1 MTTRTAPTNFY
12 SYDLEVGVNELKAGA
27 TDDKV
32 VQLSAIR
39 VATFSTVLHTA
50 HCIRGGE
57 KIMTGDRAIKSR
69 SIVNEIRG
77 LLQMRIVGQGYT
89 IQMTRLEFN
98 NAKALGRNFF
108 GSIII
113 TD

>member
-1 MTTRTAPTNFY
+1 MSNY

-57 KIMTGDRAIKSR
+57 KIMTGERAIKSR
-69 SIVNEIRG
+69 SIVNDIRG
-77 LLQMRIVGQGYT
+77 QLQGLIQGQGYA
-89 IQMTRLEFN
+89 IEMSRLEFN
-98 NAKALGRNFF
+98 NAKALGHNFF
-108 GSIII
+108 GTIIV